1 MASNYDLAYN
11 LIIDLKNKL
20 NEETILEKKLCITFI
35 DELLDILEIFG
46 YENNDEEIKI
56 ML

>member
-20 NEETILEKKLCITFI
+20 NEETILEKNYVLV
-35 DELLDILEIFG
+35 L
-46 YENNDEEIKI
+46 
-56 ML
+56 

>member
-20 NEETILEKKLCITFI
+20 NEETILEKKLCISFI
-35 DELLDILEIFG
+35 DELLD
-46 YENNDEEIKI
+46 KI
-56 ML
+56 PQR